1 MNAPLR
7 EAVAEVA
14 VPFHDC
20 DPLGIAWHGRYPEYF
35 ELARVALLD
44 GIGYGYDAMRDS
56 GYAWP
61 VIDLRLRYLKPAR
74 FGQRIR
80 IHAQLEEWQFRM
92 KIRYLITDAANG
104 ERLTEGSSLQVA
116 TRLDTG
122 EMLIGSPDVLRE
134 RLGLA

>member
-1 MNAPLR
+1 MSVVLR
-7 EAVAEVA
+7 EAEAEVA

-20 DPLGIAWHGRYPEYF
+20 DPLGVVWHGRYPEYF
-35 ELARVALLD
+35 ELARVAMMD
-44 GIGYGYDAMRDS
+44 AIDYGYDAMRAS

-80 IHAQLEEWQFRM
+80 IRAQLEEWQFRM
-92 KIRYLITDAANG
+92 KISYRITDVASG
-104 ERLTEGSSLQVA
+104 ERLTEGSSVQVA

-122 EMLIGSPDVLRE
+122 EMLVGSPDVLRQ
-134 RLGLA
+134 RLGIV

>member
-1 MNAPLR
+1 MTALPA
-7 EAVAEVA
+7 AVAEVA

-20 DPLGIAWHGRYPEYF
+20 DPLGIAWHGRYPEYL
-35 ELARVALLD
+35 ELARVALMD
-44 GIGYGYDAMRDS
+44 GIGYGYDAMRAS
-56 GYAWP
+56 GYVWP

-80 IHAQLEEWQFRM
+80 IEAQLTEWQFRM
-92 KIRYLITDAANG
+92 KIDYRITDVASG
-104 ERLTEGSSLQVA
+104 ERLTDGHTVQVA

-122 EMLIGSPDVLRE
+122 EMLVGSPEVLRQ